1 MRAAIFTEGS
11 STTSQSTESYFE
23 YFEGSFLSVNTLA
36 DELSHCCDTELH
48 ILSETYGYIR
58 GVDEVKPDPPFD
70 VEEASKHFRDALLSR
85 LNEFDIVVLLL
96 TTDVFEEIVTP
107 HWEQIVENAKPN
119 SIWCIGTSRKALNS
133 VDLGLLESQHPVLI
147 YQRRG
152 VARVGREV
160 REELI
165 EHIRA
170 RLDE

>member
-11 STTSQSTESYFE
+11 STTSQSTESYSE

-36 DELSHCCDTELH
+36 DELSRCCDTELH
-48 ILSETYGYIR
+48 ILSETYGYVR
-58 GVDEVKPDPPFD
+58 GADEVKPDNSFNAK
-70 VEEASKHFRDALLSR
+70 EATEHFRDSLLSR
-85 LNEFDIVVLLL
+85 LNDFDVVVLLF
-96 TTDVFEEIVTP
+96 TTDSFEEIVTP

-133 VDLGLLESQHPVLI
+133 VDLESLESQHPVLI

-152 VARVGREV
+152 VARVGKEV

-165 EHIRA
+165 EHIRTQ
-170 RLDE
+170 LDE